1 MRSFIA
7 ALAVIGAQAFETS
20 KYSTFSE
27 KQQANGT
34 FSPITLTIDG
44 VDTTKYLVT
53 DWCSS
58 SDK

>member
-1 MRSFIA
+1 MDGEE
-7 ALAVIGAQAFETS
+7 GAQAFETS

-27 KQQANGT
+27 KQQSYGT